1 MPIIATNKNDSIM
14 SNIKETVS
22 NKLNIRFASIE
33 EGQQLIQ
40 RNTHYYH
47 RLTQMDLDWR
57 CMKQGATLDELIPF
71 AQSNVLNFTAR
82 DKNIIMQTVEFIEHR
97 LDEFECRLPLPG
109 EVIFIKTNMEDESN
123 AAAYTSGN
131 MIFLKY
137 SCLERRSSFL
147 RELITHE
154 LFHIITRH
162 SPEFRQKMYSLIGFT
177 VMDHNIEFP
186 ERIKRRIMA
195 NPDVEH
201 IDNYAEFTID
211 GVKRK
216 CALVA
221 YFAKSWAEA
230 SKLEGPLATFFN
242 NYHTVL
248 LPLDELDHPYSY
260 SAASDFWDKLGR
272 NTTYVSAPEEC
283 LAVNFSYAVVYGPDQ
298 DYRSPQLIRSIL
310 SALK

>member
-1 MPIIATNKNDSIM
+1 M

-40 RNTHYYH
+40 RNTQYYH

-57 CMKQGATLDELIPF
+57 CMKEGATLDELIPF
-71 AQSNVLNFTAR
+71 AQSNVLDFTDR
-82 DKNIIMQTVEFIEHR
+82 DKDIIMQAVDFIEHR
-97 LDEFECRLPLPG
+97 FDEFECRLPLPG

-177 VMDHNIEFP
+177 VMDHDIDLP
-186 ERIKRRIMA
+186 ERIKRVLMA

-216 CALVA
+216 CTLIT
-221 YFAKSWAEA
+221 YYTWSWAEA
-230 SKLEGPLATFFN
+230 SELQGPSAVFFRN
-242 NYHTVL
+242 IDVAL
-248 LPLDELDHPYSY
+248 LPLDDMDHPYSI
-260 SAASDFWDKLGR
+260 SDASDFWEKMGS
-272 NTTYVSAPEEC
+272 NTDYINAAEEC
-283 LAVNFSYAVVYGPDQ
+283 LAVNFSYAIVNGPDML
-298 DYRSPQLIRSIL
+298 YETPQLIESIL
-310 SALK
+310 NTLAR

>member
-1 MPIIATNKNDSIM
+1 MSTIM
-14 SNIKETVS
+14 NNIKETVS

-57 CMKQGATLDELIPF
+57 CMKEGATLDELIPF
-71 AQSNVLNFTAR
+71 AQSNVLDFTDR
-82 DKNIIMQTVEFIEHR
+82 DKDIIMQTVDFIEHR

-177 VMDHNIEFP
+177 VMDHDIEFP
-186 ERIKRRIMA
+186 ERIKRRLMA

-216 CALVA
+216 CTLVT
-221 YFAKSWAEA
+221 YYTSSWKEA
-230 SKLEGPLATFFN
+230 RISKGPTTRFFDN
-242 NYHTVL
+242 IRVVL
-248 LPLDELDHPYSY
+248 LPLDELDHPYKISD
-260 SAASDFWDKLGR
+260 ATDFWEKMGR
-272 NTTYVSAPEEC
+272 NTKYINAPEEC
-283 LAVNFSYAVVYGPDQ
+283 LAVNFSYAIVYGPDE
-298 DYRSPQLIRSIL
+298 DYKSPQLIRSIL